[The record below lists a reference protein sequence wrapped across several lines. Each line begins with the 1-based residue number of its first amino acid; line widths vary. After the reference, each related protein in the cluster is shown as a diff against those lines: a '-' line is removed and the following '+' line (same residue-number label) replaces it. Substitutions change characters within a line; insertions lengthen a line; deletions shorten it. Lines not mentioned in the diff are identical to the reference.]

1 MMPDA
6 ETLYDVIEHTWPA
19 ARELS
24 CGAFLLR
31 DGRGGGKRVSAATI
45 QHPNWSSDDIEDA
58 EIGMETLNQSRLFM
72 VREAESRLDDALANM
87 GYVVVD
93 PVNMYCIPV
102 GQLAKNIP
110 PRVSTFAVWS
120 PLAIGYDIW
129 RDAGIGPGRWAV
141 MDRVKGPRTSILG
154 RWNDSPAGIC
164 FVGIHDGIAMVH
176 ALEVVL
182 DQRRQGVAEKMMAA
196 ASIWAQKN
204 GASHMSVICTA
215 ANDAANNLYFKL
227 GMKHIGGYHYRQ
239 K

>member
-6 ETLYDVIEHTWPA
+6 ETLYEVIDKTWPA
-19 ARELS
+19 AREIP
-24 CGAFLLR
+24 CGPFMLH
-31 DGRGGGKRVSAATI
+31 DGRGGGKRVSAATVA
-45 QHPNWSSDDIEDA
+45 HPNWTVDDIEDA
-58 EIGMETLNQSRLFM
+58 AEGMARLNQSNLFM
-72 VREAESRLDDALANM
+72 LRAGESRLDDALAND
-87 GYVVVD
+87 GYEVLD

-102 GQLAKNIP
+102 GDLAKNVP

-129 RDAGIGPGRWAV
+129 AAGGIGRGRWAV
-141 MDRVKGPRTSILG
+141 MDRVNGPKTSILG
-154 RWNDSPAGIC
+154 RWNDSPAGIA
-164 FVGIHDGIAMVH
+164 FVAIHDGIAMVH
-176 ALEVVL
+176 ALEVVPE
-182 DQRRQGVAEKMMAA
+182 QRRQGMAEKMMAA

-215 ANDAANNLYFKL
+215 ENDAANNLYFKL